1 MKNYRKPEFYI
12 FDFVAERGY
21 GLSIGLPGLKNKNMN
36 KTAVKQ
42 SCTNA
47 LHPFVHLHTHT
58 EYSLSDGL
66 GKIPQLVDKA
76 MADGMAG
83 IAITDHANMF
93 GVKEFVEYVQRR
105 NSELGTSFKPIIGC
119 EVYVARR
126 GKEHKNER
134 GDWGGHHLVLLA
146 KNETGYRNLLQIV
159 SRSWLEGYFGR
170 PRTDKADLERYHEG
184 LICTSACIG
193 GEVAQ
198 HILNNRLGEAEK
210 AAKWYQTIFGEDY
223 YLELQRHK
231 ATAKRASFKTYELE
245 ERANKHLRKIAKKLG
260 IKLVCANDIH
270 FVNEE
275 DGKAQD
281 TLLCISFGA
290 KVYDTDRLI
299 FSQQEW
305 LKTTAE
311 MNALFSDIPEALES
325 TMEILNKVELYPID
339 HAPMLPAPHL
349 PDGVG
354 ESEHLAHLAL
364 EGAHL
369 RYGETLTE
377 EVKARLDQELSIIEE
392 RGFATYILLWHEIVS
407 AARQIGA
414 QVGPGRGWSAGS
426 VVLYCLGITQVDP
439 LKYGLS
445 AERFLNPVGLPL
457 PNIDVDFDEEGR
469 ERLLQWLVERFGE
482 ECVANVV
489 APHRSSPNSSKLLV
503 AQAYGV
509 APSELKEQE
518 LAIAQKI
525 AEVAR
530 RVNVHACGVAICS
543 EDISYLVP
551 LAFVEDPNY
560 EKGTV
565 VTQYCGEGLRRAGV
579 VVLNLLSLKALDIVK
594 YFAQE
599 LGVAVESIPLD
610 DETTFELLR
619 RGETEGLFQF
629 DSEEMRQYL
638 REEQPSDFEGLVAI
652 LSHHCT
658 NRAHAVSYA
667 LLAYQV
673 AYLKAHYPESFAC
686 AVSR

>member
-1 MKNYRKPEFYI
+1 MEEPI
-12 FDFVAERGY
+12 
-21 GLSIGLPGLKNKNMN
+21 
-36 KTAVKQ
+36 VKQ
-42 SCTNA
+42 SETNA
-47 LHPFVHLHTHT
+47 LQPFVHLHTHT
-58 EYSLSDGL
+58 EYSLSDGIA
-66 GKIPQLVDKA
+66 KIEALVEKA
-76 MADGMAG
+76 MDDGMPG
-83 IAITDHANMF
+83 MAITDHANMF
-93 GVKEFVEYVQRR
+93 GVAEFAHYVENKNR
-105 NSELGTSFKPIIGC
+105 ELGTNFKPIIGC

-126 GKEHKNER
+126 GMTQKSEKEDFA
-134 GDWGGHHLVLLA
+134 GYHLILLA
-146 KNETGYRNLLQIV
+146 KNQTGYKNLVKIV
-159 SRSWLEGYFGR
+159 SRSWLEGYYGR
-170 PRTDKADLERYHEG
+170 PRTDHAELERFHEG

-198 HILNNRLGEAEK
+198 HILNNDLEAAER
-210 AAKWYQTIFGEDY
+210 AAEWYKSVFGEDY
-223 YLELQRHK
+223 YLELQYHK
-231 ATAKRASFKTYELE
+231 PTV
-245 ERANKHLRKIAKKLG
+245 ERANHNTCKLEQKVNNQLIALAKKLG
-260 IKLVCANDIH
+260 IKLICSNDIH
-270 FVNEE
+270 YVDEE
-275 DGKAQD
+275 DAETQD
-281 TLLCISFGA
+281 SLLCINWGKRA
-290 KVYDTDRLI
+290 DDQNRLI
-299 FSQQEW
+299 FSKQEW

-339 HAPMLPAPHL
+339 HAPMLPAPFL

-364 EGAHL
+364 KGAHL

-407 AARQIGA
+407 VARQMGA

-426 VVLYCLGITQVDP
+426 VVLYCLSITQVDP

-482 ECVANVV
+482 ERVANVV

-543 EDISYLVP
+543 EEISHLVP

-560 EKGTV
+560 ENGV
-565 VTQYCGEGLRRAGV
+565 IVTQYRGDELRRAGV

-610 DETTFELLR
+610 DEMTFELLR

-629 DSEEMRQYL
+629 DSKEMRQYL

-658 NRAHAVSYA
+658 NRTHAVSYA

-673 AYLKAHYPESFAC
+673 AYLKAHYPEPFAC
-686 AVSR
+686 AMSR